1 MENTAEITSV
11 YWIGTLLMLCICFGI
26 FFLVLSYRNHFFK
39 IKQNEADLLL
49 KASLEGERMERNRIA
64 ADLHDSVSGDLNAI
78 KNYLLFIEKTNALTG
93 NQEILDEIKNSV
105 SAALENTRLVS
116 YKLMPPMLEHVGLIA
131 TLHDYLEQL
140 TKKTQLSFAL
150 TCKQDDLVFSASR
163 AYEIFRIVQELTTNM
178 IKYGSITNCHLVIYS
193 TENET
198 CIEIIDD
205 GKPFDF
211 FHALQAS
218 KGTGLKNINSRIKSI
233 DASLIQKTV
242 EVGNHFLI
250 TLKN

>member
-1 MENTAEITSV
+1 MENTTEITSV
-11 YWIGTLLMLCICFGI
+11 YWIGTLLMLSICFGI

-78 KNYLLFIEKTNALTG
+78 KNYLLFIEKTNALPG
-93 NQEILDEIKNSV
+93 NQEILEEIKNSV

-140 TKKTQLSFAL
+140 SKKTQLSFVL

-163 AYEIFRIVQELTTNM
+163 AYEIFRIVQEFTTNM
-178 IKYGSITNCHLVIYS
+178 IKYGNITNCQLVTYN
-193 TENET
+193 TEKEM
-198 CIEIIDD
+198 CIEIKDD

-211 FHALQAS
+211 HHALQTS

-233 DASLIQKTV
+233 DATLLQKTV

>member
-1 MENTAEITSV
+1 VENTTEITSI
-11 YWIGTLLMLCICFGI
+11 YWIGTSLMLVICLGI

-78 KNYLLFIEKTNALTG
+78 KNYLLFIEKTNSLPG

-105 SAALENTRLVS
+105 SAALENTRLIS

-131 TLHDYLEQL
+131 TLHDFLEQL
-140 TKKTQLSFAL
+140 SKKTQLEFSL
-150 TCKQDDLVFSASR
+150 TSKQDDLLFTASVS
-163 AYEIFRIVQELTTNM
+163 YEIFRIVQEFTTNI
-178 IKYGSITNCHLVIYS
+178 IKYGDSTNTQIIILGS
-193 TENET
+193 DKET
-198 CIEIIDD
+198 CIEIIDN
-205 GKPFDF
+205 GKSFDF
-211 FHALQAS
+211 YHAMQTS
-218 KGTGLKNINSRIKSI
+218 NGTGLKNINSRVKSI
-233 DASLIQKTV
+233 NATLLQKTV